1 MRQLQQ
7 QRLLLPHERRQPR
20 PLRLYRRLP
29 RQPAALCA
37 ARHRQRGRRRGPA
50 VYFFLEMDSL
60 CLWHTAPAGP
70 DTEVVEFRAA
80 AVIPCVHLDPSDAAC
95 AYAADV
101 GLYLV
106 RGGRVAA
113 GTAGD
118 AVAGRRRRL
127 LEQTP
132 VPAEPA
138 SAVWSRDP
146 LRSSALAETRSA
158 CAAVLRRSNE
168 TLATLGLACALPPCA
183 LCSLADAV
191 HAAETN
197 PVTAMH
203 LLIHDPAVLVRHG
216 PLAEAA
222 AVFAA
227 VCEGAQR
234 LAAAVQAD
242 THLAVVLGPDG
253 APCLDAHVVEDC
265 LLQLPISLT
274 RKITFVLGQ
283 FVRITHDHT
292 SVCNRHSL
300 ALEPL
305 SRYLSAVG

>member
-1 MRQLQQ
+1 MGGG
-7 QRLLLPHERRQPR
+7 
-20 PLRLYRRLP
+20 
-29 RQPAALCA
+29 AA
-37 ARHRQRGRRRGPA
+37 PA
-50 VYFFLEMDSL
+50 VYFFLEMDRL

-70 DTEVVEFRAA
+70 DTDVVEFRAA
-80 AVIPCVHLDPSDAAC
+80 AVIPCVHLDPSNAAC

-118 AVAGRRRRL
+118 AVAAGRRRRL

-138 SAVWSRDP
+138 PAVWSRDP

-191 HAAETN
+191 LAAETN

-203 LLIHDPAVLVRHG
+203 LLILDPAVLTRHG

-242 THLAVVLGPDG
+242 AHPAVVLGPDG
-253 APCLDAHVVEDC
+253 APRLGAHVVEDC
-265 LLQLPISLT
+265 LLQLEQLQLT
-274 RKITFVLGQ
+274 NFITS
-283 FVRITHDHT
+283 T
-292 SVCNRHSL
+292 
-300 ALEPL
+300 
-305 SRYLSAVG
+305 